1 LNIDS
6 KYGGDL
12 MGYFDEEK
20 NVEEYIRIAEG
31 YDGRELIEVLKKYL
45 PEDSSVLELGMGP
58 GKDLEILSETF
69 QVTGS
74 DNSLAFLDRYKTKNK
89 TVDLLLL
96 NAVEM
101 NIKKKFDG
109 IYSNKVLHHLS
120 KEELK
125 KSLIRQAAVLNKNGI
140 LFHSFWYGDKEE
152 EYSGLRFTYYTE
164 KTFLTMPRTEYE
176 LLEIQSYS
184 EMEKDDSLYI
194 VLRKN

>member
-1 LNIDS
+1 
-6 KYGGDL
+6 